1 MAWRTTARDPAA
13 RETSIDISVGV
24 QDIAGKQDKQD
35 NKTEMGS
42 GFKSIWGCMCFR
54 YYSFFGDIGP
64 IELSKIKLSF
74 CLT

>member
-1 MAWRTTARDPAA
+1 MQWIHPHLTSVHRDRWMAWRTTASEPAA

-42 GFKSIWGCMCFR
+42 G
-54 YYSFFGDIGP
+54 
-64 IELSKIKLSF
+64 
-74 CLT
+74 